1 MSELHEI
8 QGNRGD
14 WFLGGHSG
22 QCGWEAW
29 ISKQSY
35 IVRIKSVGRNFGRE
49 TPCHQ
54 YRGIMGS
61 V

>member
-14 WFLGGHSG
+14 WFFDEHPGL
-22 QCGWEAW
+22 CGWEAW

-35 IVRIKSVGRNFGRE
+35 IVRIKPVGRNFGRE
-49 TPCHQ
+49 TPCLKF
-54 YRGIMGS
+54 RGILGS